1 MKAVEFKTKLKNNRI
16 LIPKKIQKHITT
28 PKNKDVRVIVLMDE
42 RAKEKDDFQLLSQEQ
57 FLKGYSKTD
66 SVYDQ
71 Y

>member
-16 LIPKKIQKHITT
+16 LIPKKLQKQITT
-28 PKNKDVRVIVLMDE
+28 PKNRDVRVIVLMDE
-42 RAKEKDDFQLLSQEQ
+42 RAGEKDDFQLLSKEQ
-57 FLKGYSKTD
+57 FLKGYSKAD